1 MLVDN
6 SESMLS
12 KLGILKLVQVSM
24 DRLNVNWLFYD
35 KLSVMW
41 KDEQLITGN
50 CSLPSGSWCSID
62 RCASC

>member
-12 KLGILKLVQVSM
+12 KLGMLNLVQVSVE
-24 DRLNVNWLFYD
+24 RPNVNWLFYD

-41 KDEQLITGN
+41 KDEQLMFTFVGT
-50 CSLPSGSWCSID
+50 
-62 RCASC
+62 